1 MKISNYL
8 LTLAIALATGSSA
21 AAQDFKISVQN
32 VKEGKLTLENFPG
45 DLPVEGYSGSEII
58 ITTDSDVKTPERAKG
73 LKPVY
78 AQGTDN
84 TGIAI
89 AMEKNGNQVTLK
101 CLLPIYKRA
110 NYKVKV
116 PDNFSVKIDRECGNG
131 DDVEVSGVKNEIEIK
146 NCHNVKLK
154 NISGPL
160 VVSTISG
167 DIDVIFTELS
177 KDKSVSLAAI
187 SGEIDIT
194 IPAKSGVDLEM
205 KTVTGN
211 LYSDFD
217 FSAPDKGIKQVGGS
231 KITSKLNGGGISFK
245 ITNISGN
252 IFLRKS

>member
-1 MKISNYL
+1 MKIRNYL
-8 LTLAIALATGSSA
+8 FTIALVTIIAGNAT
-21 AAQDFKISVQN
+21 AQDYKIPVQN
-32 VKEGKLTLENFPG
+32 TKEGKLTLENFPG
-45 DLPVEGYSGSEII
+45 NLPVEGYSGTEII
-58 ITTDSDVKTPERAKG
+58 ITSDADVKPPERAKG
-73 LKPVY
+73 LKPIY

-84 TGIAI
+84 TGLAI

-101 CLLPIYKRA
+101 CLLPIYKRI
-110 NYKVKV
+110 NYKIKV
-116 PDNFSVKIDRECGNG
+116 PDNFSVKVERECGNG
-131 DDVEVSGVKNEIEIK
+131 GDLEVTGIKNEIEIK

-167 DIDVIFTELS
+167 DIDVSFSELS
-177 KDKSVSLAAI
+177 KDKPVSLAAI

-194 IPAKSGVDLEM
+194 IPSKSGVDLEM
-205 KTVTGN
+205 KTITGN

-231 KITSKLNGGGISFK
+231 KITSKLNGGGSSLK